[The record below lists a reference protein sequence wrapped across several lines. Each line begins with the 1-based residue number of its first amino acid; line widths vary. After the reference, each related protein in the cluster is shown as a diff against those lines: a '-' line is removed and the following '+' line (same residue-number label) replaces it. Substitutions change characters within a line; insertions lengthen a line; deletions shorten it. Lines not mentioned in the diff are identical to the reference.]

1 MRHPFVGTGKVADR
15 RIALG
20 YVDIQVMPA
29 CEWRLRALPVLTYP
43 KYAPLR
49 FSEATILGS
58 A

>member
-1 MRHPFVGTGKVADR
+1 MRHPFVGAGKVADR

-20 YVDIQVMPA
+20 YVDIQVRPA
-29 CEWRLRALPVLTYP
+29 CEWRLPALPVLTYP
-43 KYAPLR
+43 KYASLR